1 MKFFIFGIMS
11 CLLVLGLVSQ
21 PTVSGAP
28 KTQLNFPQ
36 KLEGVG
42 QPTTSGTF
50 SLSSFFTNNMVLQR
64 NMHDPVWGWAKPGQ
78 KITVRFANH
87 DVTTSTNA
95 RGEWMV
101 KLPPLH
107 ASAVNRSLTI
117 SSGSQKMVLHDV
129 LVGEVWLCSGQS
141 NMQYPMV
148 GLFHRTNLAAALAKG
163 NRPDIRLCYV
173 PWLESDFAGTPR
185 KQVPAVWLPCTVKN
199 LGGFSAVGYFF
210 GLKLQKKLK
219 VPIGLIEEDWGGTNI
234 QAWTPA
240 QGFFAI
246 PQLKADQTW
255 LRAMAARQARINRM
269 YQKACAAWRRARRQA
284 IAAGNAVPLH
294 PTKPSSAVRAPHAFH
309 YPFSTATFPDPH
321 QNPTTLFNGMVHPLI
336 PYAIR
341 GVIWYQGENNV
352 LTGDHRYY
360 YHLKALIDSW
370 RKLWH
375 EGNFPFYIVQI
386 APFNYDLW
394 GPNGALEPL
403 IWQAQERAARRLPNC
418 AIAGTMDIGNINNIH
433 PADKL
438 DVGDRLALIALA
450 KTYGFKKMVYSG
462 PQFASADFRG
472 KKVIIHFRYVDGGL
486 VSRNGKPLNW
496 FRVINADGRSIPA
509 RATIVG
515 RTVVVEAPT
524 VSAPMAVQFAFS
536 DIAVPNLM
544 NKAGLPALPFVVR
557 RKQ

>member
-1 MKFFIFGIMS
+1 MKFFISGIIS
-11 CLLVLGLVSQ
+11 WLVVLGLVGQS
-21 PTVSGAP
+21 TASGAV
-28 KTQLNFPQ
+28 T
-36 KLEGVG
+36 
-42 QPTTSGTF
+42 
-50 SLSSFFTNNMVLQR
+50 LSSFFTNNMVLQR
-64 NMHDPVWGWAKPGQ
+64 DMRDPVWGWAKPGQ
-78 KITVRFANH
+78 KVTVRFAGH
-87 DVTTSTNA
+87 AVTTTTDA
-95 RGEWMV
+95 QGEWMV
-101 KLPPLH
+101 RLPTLQ
-107 ASAVNRSLTI
+107 ASAVNRSLAI
-117 SSGSQKMVLHDV
+117 SSGSQKIVLHDV

-148 GLFHRTNLAAALAKG
+148 GLFHRTNLAAALAHG

-173 PWLESDFAGTPR
+173 PWIESDFAGTPR
-185 KQVPAVWLPCTVKN
+185 KQVLAVWLPCTVKN

-255 LRAMAARQARINRM
+255 LRAMAARQARINSM
-269 YQKACAAWRRARRQA
+269 YQKTCAAWRKAAKQA
-284 IAAGNAVPLH
+284 VATGKVVPVH
-294 PTKPSSAVRAPHAFH
+294 PAKPISAIGAPHAFH
-309 YPFSTATFPDPH
+309 YPFSNATFPDPH

-336 PYAIR
+336 PYAMR

-403 IWQAQERAARRLPNC
+403 VWQAQERAVRRLPNC

-450 KTYGFKKMVYSG
+450 KTYGFKNIVYSG
-462 PQFASADFRG
+462 PQFASADFIG
-472 KKVIIHFRYVDGGL
+472 KKVIIHFRHVDGGL
-486 VSRNGKPLNW
+486 ASRNGKPLNW
-496 FRVINADGRSIPA
+496 FRVINAAGKSVHA

-515 RTVVVEAPT
+515 RTVVVQAPT
-524 VSAPMAVQFAFS
+524 VATPTAVQFAFS
-536 DIAVPNLM
+536 DMAVPNLM
-544 NKAGLPALPFVVR
+544 NKAGLPALPFVVHR
-557 RKQ
+557 QK